1 MVDILV
7 GNKNTIEIDILC
19 QELANDKSYKI
30 NNVSTGID
38 AVNMYWKLNPDIFV
52 LDNSISDMCIEN
64 IIDKLSCS
72 PVEQKK
78 TNTILTLPKNY
89 SIELHNVS
97 KLNRIIYKPILHN
110 ELINTIQVMSADF
123 NTPDL
128 EIGEVDW
135 LLQSLNFN
143 CMSTGYRYMKDAITY
158 CYYKPDELEL
168 LNNVL
173 QYLAYKYNVPESRV
187 RDTIKNCIRPFNNTN
202 EYNCPQDLLNV
213 LSNRGYKLSPKDFL
227 ERIVLYLIREKKK
240 GRLF

>member
-52 LDNSISDMCIEN
+52 LDNSISDICIEN

-78 TNTILTLPKNY
+78 ANTILTLPKNY
-89 SIELHNVS
+89 SIELHNVT

-110 ELINTIQVMSADF
+110 ELINTIQLMSTDF

-135 LLQSLNFN
+135 ILQSLNFN
-143 CMSTGYRYMKDAITY
+143 CMSIGYRYMKDAITY
-158 CYYKPDELEL
+158 CYYRPDELEL

-202 EYNCPQDLLNV
+202 EYNCPQDLLKV
-213 LSNRGYKLSPKDFL
+213 LYNRGYKLSPKDFL

>member
-52 LDNSISDMCIEN
+52 LDNSISDICIEN

-78 TNTILTLPKNY
+78 ANTILTLPKNY
-89 SIELHNVS
+89 SIELHNVT

-110 ELINTIQVMSADF
+110 ELINTIQLMSTDF

-135 LLQSLNFN
+135 ILQSLNFN

-158 CYYKPDELEL
+158 CYYRPDELEL

-202 EYNCPQDLLNV
+202 EYNCPQDLLKV
-213 LSNRGYKLSPKDFL
+213 LSNGGHKLSPKDFL